1 LDDSVV
7 AYLFVAGIEDQ
18 IGVSVGEAPL
28 RELGQPF
35 VEAFVDGADR
45 RFAKACPHS
54 SSVIAF
60 TLRVDTPCTYIS
72 TKADTSAFSLRWK
85 RSNNAVE
92 NCANRSRGIR
102 SSILPT
108 RVINPFVISGAISQP
123 LATALSRRG
132 AEKVRHLGL
141 ENLIERFFTSNLSK
155 SLSCAISA
163 SNRGR
168 TVLSFLSFTVW
179 PSAEGFR

>member
-1 LDDSVV
+1 
-7 AYLFVAGIEDQ
+7 
-18 IGVSVGEAPL
+18 
-28 RELGQPF
+28 
-35 VEAFVDGADR
+35 
-45 RFAKACPHS
+45 
-54 SSVIAF
+54 
-60 TLRVDTPCTYIS
+60 
-72 TKADTSAFSLRWK
+72 
-85 RSNNAVE
+85 
-92 NCANRSRGIR
+92 
-102 SSILPT
+102 LPT